1 MLSRVR
7 FAAARDV
14 FETFADLKLVVTSPS
29 DGSAPLDYCRALLSS
44 TRPSDAIMFIAYLL
58 PRREAVWWA
67 IQCVRAMLGASVEDN
82 ALRAAETWVRAP
94 EEDNR
99 RAALA
104 AFDAGDR
111 RAATTWLAFAAG
123 WSGGSV
129 TPPDNDPLRAPM
141 SACGMG
147 ANTAVMLAASA
158 GDPFGLAQRIK
169 ACAEAGIRFADGGEA
184 VVTGPAAPAPPGGGP
199 TSP

>member
-14 FETFADLKLVVTSPS
+14 FETFADLKLVTTPPS
-29 DGSAPLDYCRALLSS
+29 DDSAPLDYCRALLASP
-44 TRPSDAIMFIAYLL
+44 RPSDAIIFIAYLL

-67 IQCVRAMLGASVEDN
+67 IQCVRAMLGATAEDN

-129 TPPDNDPLRAPM
+129 TPPDKDPLPAPP
-141 SACGMG
+141 SACATG
-147 ANTAVMLAASA
+147 ANTAVMLAATA
-158 GDPFGLAQRIK
+158 GDPLGVAERIK
-169 ACAEAGIRFADGGEA
+169 ACAEAGIRFADGGDA
-184 VVTGPAAPAPPGGGP
+184 RVTAAAAPR
-199 TSP
+199 S